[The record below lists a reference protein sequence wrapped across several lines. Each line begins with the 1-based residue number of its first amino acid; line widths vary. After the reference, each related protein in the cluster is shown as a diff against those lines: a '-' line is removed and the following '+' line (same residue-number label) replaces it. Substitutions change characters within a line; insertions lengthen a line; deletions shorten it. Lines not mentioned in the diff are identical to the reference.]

1 MTSAPPDGSRDHRIE
16 APSNLWLIH
25 PAARA
30 LLPFALRLG
39 LSANAVSI
47 LGLLVGILA
56 ALCYA
61 RWQHPLAAIA
71 GLALSV
77 AWLIADGL
85 DGMIARAT
93 NTAGALGRMLD
104 GLCDH
109 GVFILI
115 YVAMALSIGTVEG
128 WALAVTAG
136 AGHIVQSSLYE
147 GERARFHRRARGIAR
162 LATPI
167 TGTALVRLYDRIAG
181 APDRA
186 AARFEDLL
194 ARNDDPLL
202 LGRRYADAAVAPL
215 RFMALLSANARVWT
229 ICTACVLGNPRLFW
243 WTEIVPMSLVLVAG
257 LAWHR
262 RIERGFTAAIAISPS
277 STGASDDRF
286 APAFAKE
293 QGR

>member
-30 LLPFALRLG
+30 LLPFALRVG

-93 NTAGALGRMLD
+93 NTASALGRMLD

-128 WALAVTAG
+128 WVLAVAAG

-167 TGTALVRLYDRIAG
+167 TGTTLVRLYDRIAG
-181 APDRA
+181 VPDRA
-186 AARFEDLL
+186 AARFERVL
-194 ARNDDPLL
+194 ARSDDPAT
-202 LGRRYADAAVAPL
+202 LGARYADAAVPPL

-229 ICTACVLGNPRLFW
+229 ICIACLLGNPRIFW
-243 WTEIVPMSLVLVAG
+243 WIEIVPMSLVLIVG

-262 RIERGFTAAIAISPS
+262 RVERGFAAAIAISPS

>member
-1 MTSAPPDGSRDHRIE
+1 MTSAPPDGSRDRRIE

-30 LLPFALRLG
+30 LLPHALRIG

-47 LGLLVGILA
+47 LGLLLGMMA

-61 RWQHPLAAIA
+61 RWQHPLAAVA

-77 AWLIADGL
+77 AWLVADGL

-93 NTAGALGRMLD
+93 NTASALGRMLD

-109 GVFILI
+109 GVFCLI

-128 WALAVTAG
+128 WALALSAG
-136 AGHIVQSSLYE
+136 ALHIVQSSLYE
-147 GERARFHRRARGIAR
+147 GERARYHRRSKGVARI
-162 LATPI
+162 ATPI
-167 TGTALVRLYDRIAG
+167 VGNVLVRGYDRIAG

-186 AARFEDLL
+186 AARFERLL
-194 ARNDDPLL
+194 GRSEDPVA
-202 LGRRYADAAVAPL
+202 LGRRYADAAVGPL
-215 RFMALLSANARVWT
+215 RVMALLSANARVWT
-229 ICTACVLGNPRLFW
+229 VFAACLIGNPRIFW
-243 WTEIVPMSLVLVAG
+243 WVEIVPMTLILVTGLV
-257 LAWHR
+257 WHR
-262 RIERGFTAAIAISPS
+262 RVERGFTAFSLIP
-277 STGASDDRF
+277 GASDERF

-293 QGR
+293 QAN

>member
-1 MTSAPPDGSRDHRIE
+1 MTSASPDGSRDHRIE

-47 LGLLVGILA
+47 LGLLVGIVA

-93 NTAGALGRMLD
+93 NTASALGRMLD

-128 WALAVTAG
+128 WVLAVTAG

-147 GERARFHRRARGIAR
+147 GERARFHRRALGVAR

-167 TGTALVRLYDRIAG
+167 TGTTLVRLYDRIAG

-186 AARFEDLL
+186 AARFERVL
-194 ARNDDPLL
+194 ARSDDPVA
-202 LGRRYADAAVAPL
+202 LGQRYADAAVAPL

-229 ICTACVLGNPRLFW
+229 ICIACLLGNPRIFW
-243 WTEIVPMSLVLVAG
+243 WIEIVPMSLVLIVG

-262 RIERGFTAAIAISPS
+262 RVERGFSAAIAISPS

>member
-1 MTSAPPDGSRDHRIE
+1 MTSLPPDGSRDRRIE
-16 APSNLWLIH
+16 AWSNLWLIH

-30 LLPFALRLG
+30 LLPRALRMR

-47 LGLLVGILA
+47 LGLIVGILA

-93 NTAGALGRMLD
+93 QTASALGRMLD

-136 AGHIVQSSLYE
+136 AAHMVQSSLYE
-147 GERARFHRRARGIAR
+147 GERGRFHRRAKGVALI
-162 LATPI
+162 ATPI
-167 TGTALVRLYDRIAG
+167 TGNALVRFYDYVAG
-181 APDRA
+181 VPDRA
-186 AARFEDLL
+186 GARFERLL
-194 ARNDDPLL
+194 ARSDDPIA
-202 LGRRYADAAVAPL
+202 LGERYADAAVAPM
-215 RFMALLSANARVWT
+215 RFMTMLSANTRVWT
-229 ICTACVLGNPRLFW
+229 ICVACLLGNPRIFW
-243 WTEIVPMSLVLVAG
+243 WVEIAPMTIVSIVG
-257 LAWHR
+257 LLWHR
-262 RIERGFTAAIAISPS
+262 RVEHGFTDGSPFHS
-277 STGASDDRF
+277 GTSDDRF

>member
-1 MTSAPPDGSRDHRIE
+1 MTSASPDGSRDRRIE

-30 LLPFALRLG
+30 LLPRALSVG

-71 GLALSV
+71 GLGLSV
-77 AWLIADGL
+77 TWLIADGL

-93 NTAGALGRMLD
+93 GTASALGRMLD

-128 WALAVTAG
+128 WVLAVTAG
-136 AGHIVQSSLYE
+136 AAHIAQSSLYE
-147 GERARFHRRARGIAR
+147 GERARFHRRAQGIAR

-167 TGTALVRLYDRIAG
+167 AGTTLVRLYDRIAG

-186 AARFEDLL
+186 AARFERTLL
-194 ARNDDPLL
+194 RAEDPAA
-202 LGRRYADAAVAPL
+202 LGTRYADAAVRPL
-215 RFMALLSANARVWT
+215 RFMALLSANTRVWT
-229 ICTACVLGNPRLFW
+229 ICIACLLGNPRIFW
-243 WTEIVPMSLVLVAG
+243 WVEIVPMMLILIAG
-257 LAWHR
+257 LVWHR
-262 RIERGFTAAIAISPS
+262 RVEHGFTAGSASVS
-277 STGASDDRF
+277 GASDDRF

>member
-1 MTSAPPDGSRDHRIE
+1 MTSAPPDGSRDRRIE

-30 LLPFALRLG
+30 LLPRALSWG

-47 LGLLVGILA
+47 LGLLVGIVA

-93 NTAGALGRMLD
+93 HTASALGRMLD

-128 WALAVTAG
+128 WVLAVGAG
-136 AGHIVQSSLYE
+136 AAHIVQSSLYE

-162 LATPI
+162 LATPL
-167 TGTALVRLYDRIAG
+167 TGTMLVRLYDRIAG

-186 AARFEDLL
+186 AARFERVLEGS
-194 ARNDDPLL
+194 DDPVT
-202 LGRRYADAAVAPL
+202 LGERYATAAVPPL
-215 RFMALLSANARVWT
+215 RFMALLSANTRVWT
-229 ICTACVLGNPRLFW
+229 ICIACLLGNPRIFW
-243 WTEIVPMSLVLVAG
+243 WVEIVPMMVVSVVG

-262 RIERGFTAAIAISPS
+262 RVENRFATLSPANS
-277 STGASDDRF
+277 SYTGASDDRF

>member
-1 MTSAPPDGSRDHRIE
+1 MTSAPPDGSRDRRIE

-30 LLPFALRLG
+30 LLPRALSMG

-47 LGLLVGILA
+47 LGLLLGILA
-56 ALCYA
+56 AACYA

-93 NTAGALGRMLD
+93 NTASALGRALD
-104 GLCDH
+104 GVCDH

-128 WALAVTAG
+128 WVLAVTAG

-162 LATPI
+162 LTTPL
-167 TGTALVRLYDRIAG
+167 TGTTLVRLYDRIAG

-186 AARFEDLL
+186 AARFERTLGRSEEP
-194 ARNDDPLL
+194 AL
-202 LGRRYADAAVAPL
+202 LGARYADAAVPPL

-229 ICTACVLGNPRLFW
+229 ICIACLLGNPRIFW
-243 WTEIVPMSLVLVAG
+243 WVEIVPMTVVLVIG

-262 RIERGFTAAIAISPS
+262 RVERGFTATATPPSIS
-277 STGASDDRF
+277 GASDDRF

>member
-30 LLPFALRLG
+30 LLPRALSLG

-61 RWQHPLAAIA
+61 RWRHPLAAIT

-93 NTAGALGRMLD
+93 NTASALGRMLD

-115 YVAMALSIGTVEG
+115 YVAMALSIGTLEG
-128 WALAVTAG
+128 WTLAVLAG
-136 AGHIVQSSLYE
+136 AAHMIQSSLYE
-147 GERARFHRRARGIAR
+147 GERARFHRRAKGVAQI
-162 LATPI
+162 ATPI
-167 TGTALVRLYDRIAG
+167 TGNALVRFYDRVAG
-181 APDRA
+181 IPDRMGMA
-186 AARFEDLL
+186 FERLL
-194 ARNDDPLL
+194 ARSDDPVA
-202 LGRRYADAAVAPL
+202 LGRRYADAAVPPM
-215 RFMALLSANARVWT
+215 RFMALLSANTRVWT
-229 ICTACVLGNPRLFW
+229 ICIACLLGNPRIFW
-243 WTEIVPMSLVLVAG
+243 WVEIVPMMLVLIVG
-257 LAWHR
+257 LVWHR
-262 RIERGFTAAIAISPS
+262 RVERGFATVTAISPS